1 MPIGKIGVGS
11 VPDLNA
17 LDSNPQSVAATGSAS
32 KVGEI
37 GHRAVQ
43 WLSDGLRSASQAVRE
58 VADNFAQAIENRFS
72 GSAKDNFKSLLHR
85 SSVRTQAPIELKSF
99 KPSLFVNA
107 TYGELPKT
115 ISSEYAQ
122 AVSSGYASLSD
133 IDTKTLSKSESTDE
147 YVSFEPS
154 TQTDEYVSF
163 EPSAQTDEYVSF
175 EPSAQT
181 DEYIEF
187 DPSALYSSLS
197 EISTESF
204 AVGGQ
209 LADTPLKGLE
219 SFQPDAC
226 VPADTQFYAKVKPN
240 SSPALKES
248 LNFIR
253 QVIAHHGAAG
263 GKALVDAGILS
274 NKEVIGQITPEL
286 LKTFETK
293 LKEVKAAFAAKVAT
307 GFGQSAGE
315 VRFEKFNSENADSPI
330 HAVLEKAVFASA
342 PKLANKTKW
351 EFDRALASGASGAQ
365 PSDIAE
371 SIARQVLGEELKESF
386 DAGRSD
392 SPLHDVLARST
403 LANSS
408 AKKLENIKAG
418 FDQAL
423 RDAAVNYAYEGG
435 LDKPFNAAAFA
446 QTAVSVAHATIAKYS
461 F

>member
-1 MPIGKIGVGS
+1 MPIGKIGGNS
-11 VPDLNA
+11 VPDLSA
-17 LDSNPQSVAATGSAS
+17 LDSNPHSVAGATGSES
-32 KVGEI
+32 KLGAI

-43 WLSDGLRSASQAVRE
+43 WLGDGLRSASQAVRQ
-58 VADNFAQAIENRFS
+58 VADSFAHAIEDRFS

-85 SSVRTQAPIELKSF
+85 SSERRQAPIELKSF
-99 KPSLFVNA
+99 KSATFENT

-115 ISSEYAQ
+115 TEFSRANSGEYAQ
-122 AVSSGYASLSD
+122 ADASSYASLSD
-133 IDTKTLSKSESTDE
+133 IDTATPSKAESTDE
-147 YVSFEPS
+147 YIE
-154 TQTDEYVSF
+154 
-163 EPSAQTDEYVSF
+163 F

-197 EISTESF
+197 ELSTESF

-209 LADTPLKGLE
+209 LADTPLKGFE
-219 SFQPDAC
+219 SFQPNTS
-226 VPADTQFYAKVKPN
+226 VPADTEFYEKVKPN

-263 GKALVDAGILS
+263 GKALVDAGILR

-286 LKTFETK
+286 FKTFETK
-293 LKEVKAAFAAKVAT
+293 LKEVKAAFAAKVAA
-307 GFGQSAGE
+307 GFGQSAGQ
-315 VRFEKFNSENADSPI
+315 VRYEKFNSDNADSPI
-330 HAVLEKAVFASA
+330 HAVLEKAVFASS

-351 EFDRALASGASGAQ
+351 EFDRVLASGASGAQ
-365 PSDIAE
+365 PGDIAE

-392 SPLHDVLARST
+392 SPFHEVLARSP

-408 AKKLENIKAG
+408 AKKLENIKAS
-418 FDQAL
+418 FDHDL

-435 LDKPFNAAAFA
+435 LDKPLNAAAFT
-446 QTAVSVAHATIAKYS
+446 QTAVEVAHATIAKYS